1 MKEFRV
7 YVIEAD
13 ETDATSYD
21 IENWSLYAEYHNK
34 LTADAED
41 FISECENKGQ
51 VYSLQ
56 GFQNACNLEYVNV
69 SNRYIFITN
78 CY

>member
-21 IENWSLYAEYHNK
+21 IENWGLYAEQHNK
-34 LTADAED
+34 LTVEAEQ
-41 FISECENKGQ
+41 FITECENKEQ

-56 GFQNACNLEYVNV
+56 GFQNACNLEDVNI
-69 SNRYIFITN
+69 SNSYIFITN

>member
-13 ETDATSYD
+13 DTDATSYD
-21 IENWSLYAEYHNK
+21 IEDWSLYAEGHNK
-34 LTADAED
+34 LTEEAKH
-41 FISECENKGQ
+41 FISECENIGE
-51 VYSLQ
+51 VYSLLD
-56 GFQNACNLEYVNV
+56 FQNACNLEDVNISNSYV
-69 SNRYIFITN
+69 FITN

>member
-7 YVIEAD
+7 YLIEAD
-13 ETDATSYD
+13 ETDVTSYD
-21 IENWSLYAEYHNK
+21 IESWGLYAKYHNK
-34 LTADAED
+34 LTQEAES
-41 FISECENKGQ
+41 FITECENKGQ

-56 GFQNACNLEYVNV
+56 GFQEACNLEEVNI
-69 SNRYIFITN
+69 SNSYIFITN